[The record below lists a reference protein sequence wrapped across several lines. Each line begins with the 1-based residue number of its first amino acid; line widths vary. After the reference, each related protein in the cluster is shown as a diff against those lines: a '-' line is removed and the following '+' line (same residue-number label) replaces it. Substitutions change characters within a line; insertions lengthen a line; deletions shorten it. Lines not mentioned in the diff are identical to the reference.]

1 MGIIMLHMLY
11 IISGPLLSKFDY
23 SILFHMPLFVNAI
36 GVSGHSVHWGTPI
49 HRAGQM
55 RLDFTNRVPEQAYF

>member
-36 GVSGHSVHWGTPI
+36 GGSGHSVH
-49 HRAGQM
+49 
-55 RLDFTNRVPEQAYF
+55 